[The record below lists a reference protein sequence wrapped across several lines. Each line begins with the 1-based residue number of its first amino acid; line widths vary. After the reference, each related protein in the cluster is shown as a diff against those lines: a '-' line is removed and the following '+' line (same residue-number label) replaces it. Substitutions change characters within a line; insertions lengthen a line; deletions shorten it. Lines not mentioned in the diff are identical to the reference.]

1 MTDREKPAW
10 TDVFLRIEHD
20 SADPETVTSILG
32 LTPTHSVRRGQQA
45 SDGKSQPFPWNTFP
59 WSVWVLS
66 SARSVERTKN
76 LRDHF
81 QWLLASVGPRASELR
96 TLRNQGHR
104 IAVHCTWVG
113 KGGYGG
119 PDLSPQIMRGLAD
132 LEVEVYFDVA
142 QFERGTT
149 TPPK

>member
-1 MTDREKPAW
+1 MTDRQKPALIY
-10 TDVFLRIEHD
+10 VFLRIEHD
-20 SADPETVTSILG
+20 SADPETVTSTLG
-32 LTPTHSVRRGQQA
+32 LTPTDSVRRGQKA
-45 SDGKSQPFPWNTFP
+45 AAWKGEPYPWN
-59 WSVWVLS
+59 VWVLS
-66 SARSVERTKN
+66 SAWSVPRTKN
-76 LRDHF
+76 VRDHF
-81 QWLLASVGPRASELR
+81 QWLLASVGSRVSELR

-132 LEVEVYFDVA
+132 LEVEVYFDFS
-142 QFERGTT
+142 QSECGTT

>member
-1 MTDREKPAW
+1 MTDRQKPALI
-10 TDVFLRIEHD
+10 DVFLRIEHD
-20 SADPETVTSILG
+20 SADPETVTSTLG

-45 SDGKSQPFPWNTFP
+45 ADEKGEPYPWN
-59 WSVWVLS
+59 VWVLA
-66 SARSVERTKN
+66 SACSVGRTKTV
-76 LRDHF
+76 RDHF
-81 QWLLASVGPRASELR
+81 QWLLASVGSRASELR

-104 IAVHCTWVG
+104 IAVHCTWIG

-132 LEVEVYFDVA
+132 LEVAVYFDVA
-142 QFERGTT
+142 QSECGTT